1 MNRKTTLLIFITFI
15 ALLLTSCSNKGP
27 EIIEEEPKP
36 SIEEPAVEDPIVE
49 EPIVEEPVVEIP
61 DGIRSPLSGLYGDEE
76 LVNGRIMTI
85 VFDNHPA
92 ARWQAGLKY
101 AEVVYEF
108 QVEAPYTRYVGLY
121 LINAPESIGPVRSA
135 RPYLV
140 EIAQEFDGIFV
151 HVGGSEQAKKD
162 VRTYNIAEIDGLT
175 SPASVFWR
183 NSSKKAPNNLYTNM
197 EVLRESAEN
206 KKFRESSEYEG
217 YVFAEDDFT
226 YTGEKA
232 EIIEIKYNS
241 TNSTKYEYDKDK
253 MNYIR
258 YKDGKHH
265 IDELDE
271 SNIIAN
277 NIIIQETTTRVLDNL
292 GRIEVKTIGSG
303 EGTFIT
309 KGVALP
315 IKWVK
320 ESRDKRTYYYD
331 LEGNEIKLSPGVT
344 WIQVINQNSSMNIQ

>member
-1 MNRKTTLLIFITFI
+1 MNRKHIIIIFALFLLFLT
-15 ALLLTSCSNKGP
+15 TSCSKEKP
-27 EIIEEEPKP
+27 IEIVEEPTPPIEEPIEEEP
-36 SIEEPAVEDPIVE
+36 IE
-49 EPIVEEPVVEIP
+49 EEPVVEEP
-61 DGIRSPLSGLYGDEE
+61 DGVRSPLSGIYADEE
-76 LVNGRIMTI
+76 IVNGRIMTV

-92 ARWQAGLKY
+92 ARWQAGLKD
-101 AEVVYEF
+101 AEVVFEF

-162 VRTYNIAEIDGLT
+162 ARTYNIAEIDGLT

-197 EVLRESAEN
+197 EVLRESAKN
-206 KKFRESSEYEG
+206 KKFRETSEYNG
-217 YVFAEDDFT
+217 YVFAEEGYTYSGDD
-226 YTGEKA
+226 A
-232 EIIEIKYNS
+232 RLVEIKYNS
-241 TNSTKYEYDKDK
+241 TNTTKYEYDEEKEE
-253 MNYIR
+253 YIR
-258 YKDGKHH
+258 YKDGKLH
-265 IDELDE
+265 IDESDD
-271 SNIIAN
+271 SSIVAH
-277 NIIIQETTTRVLDNL
+277 NIIIQKTTTRVLDNV

-303 EGTFIT
+303 EGVFIT

-320 ESRDKRTYYYD
+320 ESRDDRTYFYD
-331 LEGNEIKLSPGVT
+331 VEGNEILLSPGVT
-344 WIQVINQNSSMNIQ
+344 WIQVINQNSSINIQ